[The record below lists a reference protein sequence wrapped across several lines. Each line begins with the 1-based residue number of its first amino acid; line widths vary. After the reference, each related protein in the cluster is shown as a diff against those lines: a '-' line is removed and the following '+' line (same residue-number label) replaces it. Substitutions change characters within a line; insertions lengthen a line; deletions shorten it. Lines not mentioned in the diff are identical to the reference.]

1 MNGEAYEYLYRL
13 NTAYPLGRPVSN
25 PHQRDAAQIASLSFQ
40 NIKNGPLLMSLT
52 TKSARKTGDL
62 GTLRGI
68 FQKFFHFFQV
78 FDELLGQ

>member
-40 NIKNGPLLMSLT
+40 NVKNGPLLMSLK
-52 TKSARKTGDL
+52 TKLARKTYDL

-68 FQKFFHFFQV
+68 FQQV
-78 FDELLGQ
+78 FLFFSGI

>member
-25 PHQRDAAQIASLSFQ
+25 PHQRDAAQIVSLSFQ
-40 NIKNGPLLMSLT
+40 NVKNGPLLMSLK
-52 TKSARKTGDL
+52 TKLARKTYDL

-68 FQKFFHFFQV
+68 FQQGFLFFQV
-78 FDELLGQ
+78 FDELLG